1 VISAKSFSMSVAMVI
16 ASFLARCLEAVR
28 NDLVISLQPSSGC
41 KSLGQT
47 FLK

>member
-1 VISAKSFSMSVAMVI
+1 MDAPILREVYI

-28 NDLVISLQPSSGC
+28 NDLVISLQPSNGC
-41 KSLGQT
+41 KFLGQT